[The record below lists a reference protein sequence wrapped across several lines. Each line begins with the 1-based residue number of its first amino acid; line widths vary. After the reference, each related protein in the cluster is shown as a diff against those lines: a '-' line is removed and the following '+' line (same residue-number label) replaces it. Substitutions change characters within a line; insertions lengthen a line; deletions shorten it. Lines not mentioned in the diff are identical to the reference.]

1 MRNFN
6 MLAAVAA
13 ALLMSGG
20 AFAKEKAAQP
30 KPKKVCRSEQ
40 LSGRITPTRVCR
52 VVPPSE
58 TPAEDDRRKS
68 DTSRE
73 AEDGRD

>member
-13 ALLMSGG
+13 ALLMAGG
-20 AFAKEKAAQP
+20 ASAKEKAGQT
-30 KPKKVCRSEQ
+30 KPKKVCRTEQ

-52 VVPPSE
+52 VVPPAE
-58 TPAEDDRRKS
+58 TTSEDDRRKP

-73 AEDGRD
+73 SENSRD